1 MNPTP
6 ELLPSAL
13 NMAAALAAVLGGL
26 FLLLH
31 LGRRY
36 LQRPAA
42 AGGQPLVRVVASH
55 PLGLK
60 KSVAL
65 IEVPGAVLVL
75 GLSGDRIQMLTR
87 IEDPEALE
95 RIRTRTASAPVSFTE
110 HLLRLGLRRHPGERE
125 D

>member
-1 MNPTP
+1 MNPAP
-6 ELLPSAL
+6 DLLPSAL

-42 AGGQPLVRVVASH
+42 AGGRPLVRVVASH

-65 IEVPGAVLVL
+65 VEVPGAVLVL

-95 RIRTRTASAPVSFTE
+95 GIRTRTASAPANFTE
-110 HLLRLGLRRHPGERE
+110 HLLRLGLRRHPAERE